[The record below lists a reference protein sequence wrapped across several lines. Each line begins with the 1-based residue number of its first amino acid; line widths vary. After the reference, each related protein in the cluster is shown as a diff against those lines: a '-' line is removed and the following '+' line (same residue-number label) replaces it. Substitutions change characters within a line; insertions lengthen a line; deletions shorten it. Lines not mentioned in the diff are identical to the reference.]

1 MSVLPIFY
9 AIVSA
14 RYFLTAWLL
23 CASDGSG
30 GVSMKFCCFAPCTI
44 GALIAATPTIAHC
57 RSRQRTAIFTPAHP
71 SSPGLSMPVCL
82 SPTLFALLPL
92 QAPSQRLDLHRVVS
106 EHSFSVRLYLGC

>member
-30 GVSMKFCCFAPCTI
+30 GVSMKFCCFAPCNI
-44 GALIAATPTIAHC
+44 GALIAATTTIANC
-57 RSRQRTAIFTPAHP
+57 RARQRNAIFRSEEHTSELQSLMRISYA
-71 SSPGLSMPVCL
+71 GFCL
-82 SPTLFALLPL
+82 KKKT
-92 QAPSQRLDLHRVVS
+92 QLH
-106 EHSFSVRLYLGC
+106 HNIIII